1 MATKII
7 KTQFNQDVRRF
18 SVSETTT
25 FEQLFVQITDIYK
38 LDGNH
43 SSLSLKYTDDE
54 GDLISVSSERELEEA
69 FRLVKDGG
77 ILRVHIV
84 QVEKS
89 KKEQSCG
96 RDETANSNSNG
107 SFLDVLEKLVIEN
120 PLLRNIINDLEIE
133 VKSIPENLKD
143 LKNIIFLKLMEFLA
157 SQLLLLIPTLIADLL
172 AIFLNHIIML
182 SVITVILKSTELDTS
197 ASNALILT
205 YVKLVNQ
212 RKIQYIRNI
221 HSRRLLHLLE
231 DVLT

>member
-1 MATKII
+1 
-7 KTQFNQDVRRF
+7 
-18 SVSETTT
+18 
-25 FEQLFVQITDIYK
+25 
-38 LDGNH
+38 
-43 SSLSLKYTDDE
+43 
-54 GDLISVSSERELEEA
+54 
-69 FRLVKDGG
+69 VKDGG